1 MPQLQNLVEE
11 LDRELQLSV
20 LNAVAVLEKM
30 TAGEKDLT
38 RKGIAKLLVTANVY
52 TEMMTTGKGRKL
64 SKIYDQLTKS
74 TELHSK
80 DWIILEEFF
89 LDPERSN
96 IAFFALLSCKEKVQ
110 MQFARK
116 FVEKH
121 TDLAAEF
128 IDRGNCKGIFTSN
141 DVKKL
146 LEAAQKKDPKNKK
159 VALEIK
165 DFNKYEKI
173 YNQRY
178 NSMQGV
184 QKTYKALLQKDQ
196 TNPALRK
203 LTFKGIGRVIGYGA
217 SVMTIFANVIA
228 NRSLFM
234 KDPVEALKNPYLWG
248 GIGGLAYLRN
258 SDQGKKVKDFF
269 TGSVT
274 REQNE
279 REKAFG
285 MFNELLGYSN
295 DWAEFLETE
304 GAPGLIYDYKKYLKN
319 KTIGRRLSAEGF
331 MEYLKKHEP
340 QKKNKPK
347 LSDKFQEVLTDRGSK
362 KATEDLGTFMAVF
375 TQLRVSTDDSYRE
388 ALNQKDEAI

>member
-1 MPQLQNLVEE
+1 M
-11 LDRELQLSV
+11 
-20 LNAVAVLEKM
+20 
-30 TAGEKDLT
+30 
-38 RKGIAKLLVTANVY
+38 
-52 TEMMTTGKGRKL
+52 
-64 SKIYDQLTKS
+64 
-74 TELHSK
+74 
-80 DWIILEEFF
+80 
-89 LDPERSN
+89 
-96 IAFFALLSCKEKVQ
+96 
-110 MQFARK
+110 
-116 FVEKH
+116 
-121 TDLAAEF
+121 
-128 IDRGNCKGIFTSN
+128 
-141 DVKKL
+141 
-146 LEAAQKKDPKNKK
+146 
-159 VALEIK
+159 
-165 DFNKYEKI
+165 
-173 YNQRY
+173 
-178 NSMQGV
+178 
-184 QKTYKALLQKDQ
+184 QKDQ